1 MAPPR
6 CCPQALR
13 RPGPLPPAPYAAR
26 RAKQWV
32 RTGTTGLPSP
42 ASGRSGLSPRSIGKK
57 GGSFLG
63 VWTAALLGLRGP
75 SRRRPALGKARRGGQ
90 KGRWTLHCV
99 HPAVPLLG
107 PLIGEGVA
115 GRLAPG
121 REGGRLQAKQ
131 AQGDPLR
138 GRRGVTTQR
147 APAHVRPPGCLS
159 DQLRVPCLSHQW
171 QRGRGG
177 HHLELESSR
186 TPVLHRGSAVAPP
199 TWKAPSLVPHEPGAS
214 RCGPWMGSACLPRSR
229 GPACLAP
236 CVESGAFPS
245 AFRSPFLGFPARPSC
260 ARVAGFPRTRRPGSA
275 ELASHGA
282 LGRPSVRETLPF
294 PLRRFSVPFR
304 GFSFCIP
311 SPDPPVT
318 RRSAGPEGMWRLGP
332 SARGQAAARSPE
344 PGARPRPRGGVPA
357 SPSRRGPVYGD
368 LPRGARTVRGPQP
381 PRLARPSRPPFPLL
395 LRRLHFHSPVR
406 LKLSHPV
413 SHPSWTFQNWEERF
427 AFLTVSV
434 SLPRLATL
442 VSLRSW
448 PVPRAPPRPRPP
460 SSAAPAGPRAVPTW
474 GCVSAAPFPRRVP
487 PTPSLVLRCRTPS
500 SYLSRRGPVFW
511 SGRPCVCECGFM
523 RCWVVSEA
531 HPRCSPSSR
540 DSARLRVQTPSP
552 RLPSG
557 RCGGLGV

>member
-115 GRLAPG
+115 RRLAPG

-177 HHLELESSR
+177 HQLELESSR
-186 TPVLHRGSAVAPP
+186 TPVLHQGSAGAPP
-199 TWKAPSLVPHEPGAS
+199 TWKAPSLVPREPGAS
-214 RCGPWMGSACLPRSR
+214 RSGPWMGSACLPRSR

-245 AFRSPFLGFPARPSC
+245 AFRSPFLGFPAGPSC

-311 SPDPPVT
+311 SPDLPVT

-357 SPSRRGPVYGD
+357 SPARCGPVYGD
-368 LPRGARTVRGPQP
+368 LPRGARTRAWPAAPAAGPSLSARLSAPFPSPPQAASFPLTCSLEVKPSGESPVLDFPELGRKIRVSYSFCFSAETCDSRVSSFLACSPRRPPPPPPPPSELCSPRWAQGRADLGLRVRGP
-381 PRLARPSRPPFPLL
+381 
-395 LRRLHFHSPVR
+395 
-406 LKLSHPV
+406 
-413 SHPSWTFQNWEERF
+413 
-427 AFLTVSV
+427 
-434 SLPRLATL
+434 
-442 VSLRSW
+442 
-448 PVPRAPPRPRPP
+448 VPTPRPP
-460 SSAAPAGPRAVPTW
+460 DPQLGAEVPDTEFLPFSKRARFLVWSA
-474 GCVSAAPFPRRVP
+474 
-487 PTPSLVLRCRTPS
+487 LHL
-500 SYLSRRGPVFW
+500 
-511 SGRPCVCECGFM
+511 
-523 RCWVVSEA
+523 
-531 HPRCSPSSR
+531 
-540 DSARLRVQTPSP
+540 
-552 RLPSG
+552 
-557 RCGGLGV
+557 

>member
-1 MAPPR
+1 MGEDRHDRPPLASLGPQWPFSSFHWQER
-6 CCPQALR
+6 WVVSWGLDSCPAGAAGPLQATASPGQGQAGRAEGTLDPALR
-13 RPGPLPPAPYAAR
+13 APSCAVARSSDRRRGCRAPRSWQGGRPPAGQAG
-26 RAKQWV
+26 
-32 RTGTTGLPSP
+32 TG
-42 ASGRSGLSPRSIGKK
+42 
-57 GGSFLG
+57 
-63 VWTAALLGLRGP
+63 
-75 SRRRPALGKARRGGQ
+75 RPAPR
-90 KGRWTLHCV
+90 
-99 HPAVPLLG
+99 PAWGHHSASSG
-107 PLIGEGVA
+107 P
-115 GRLAPG
+115 
-121 REGGRLQAKQ
+121 
-131 AQGDPLR
+131 
-138 GRRGVTTQR
+138 
-147 APAHVRPPGCLS
+147 RPPTRCLS

-186 TPVLHRGSAVAPP
+186 TPVLHRGSAGAPP

-214 RCGPWMGSACLPRSR
+214 RSGPWMGSACLPRSR

-245 AFRSPFLGFPARPSC
+245 AFRSPFLGFPAGPSC

-318 RRSAGPEGMWRLGP
+318 QRSAGPEGMWRLGP
-332 SARGQAAARSPE
+332 SARGPAAARSLE
-344 PGARPRPRGGVPA
+344 PVDAPAWGVPA

-368 LPRGARTVRGPQP
+368 LPRGVRTVRGPRP

-427 AFLTVSV
+427 VFLTVSV

-442 VSLRSW
+442 VSLHSR
-448 PVPRAPPRPRPP
+448 PVPAPSPELCSPRWAQGRADLGLRVRGPVPTPRPP
-460 SSAAPAGPRAVPTW
+460 DPQLGAEVPDTEFLPFSKRA
-474 GCVSAAPFPRRVP
+474 R
-487 PTPSLVLRCRTPS
+487 
-500 SYLSRRGPVFW
+500 FW

-531 HPRCSPSSR
+531 RPRCSPSSR

-557 RCGGLGV
+557 RWGGLGV

>member
-1 MAPPR
+1 MGEDRHDRPPLASLGPQWPFSSFHWPER
-6 CCPQALR
+6 WVVSWGLDSCPAGAA
-13 RPGPLPPAPYAAR
+13 GPLQATASPGQGQAGRAEGTLDPALHAPSCAVARSSDRRRGCRAPRSWQGGRPPAGQAG
-26 RAKQWV
+26 
-32 RTGTTGLPSP
+32 TGRP
-42 ASGRSGLSPRSIGKK
+42 APRPAWGHHSASSSPR
-57 GGSFLG
+57 
-63 VWTAALLGLRGP
+63 
-75 SRRRPALGKARRGGQ
+75 
-90 KGRWTLHCV
+90 
-99 HPAVPLLG
+99 
-107 PLIGEGVA
+107 
-115 GRLAPG
+115 
-121 REGGRLQAKQ
+121 
-131 AQGDPLR
+131 
-138 GRRGVTTQR
+138 
-147 APAHVRPPGCLS
+147 PPTRCLS

-186 TPVLHRGSAVAPP
+186 TPVLHRGSAGAPP
-199 TWKAPSLVPHEPGAS
+199 TWKAPSLVPREPGAS
-214 RCGPWMGSACLPRSR
+214 RSGPWMGSACLPRSR

-245 AFRSPFLGFPARPSC
+245 AFRSPFLGFPAGPSC

-318 RRSAGPEGMWRLGP
+318 QRSAGPEGMWRLGP
-332 SARGQAAARSPE
+332 SARGPAAARSPE
-344 PGARPRPRGGVPA
+344 PGAHRRPRGGGPGVAFA
-357 SPSRRGPVYGD
+357 SR
-368 LPRGARTVRGPQP
+368 
-381 PRLARPSRPPFPLL
+381 PRLRRPAARGEDRAWPAAPAARPSLSAPFPSPPQAASFPLTCSL
-395 LRRLHFHSPVR
+395 EVKPSGESPVLDFPELGR
-406 LKLSHPV
+406 KIRV
-413 SHPSWTFQNWEERF
+413 SYSFCFSAETCDSRVSS
-427 AFLTVSV
+427 FLACS
-434 SLPRLATL
+434 PR
-442 VSLRSW
+442 
-448 PVPRAPPRPRPP
+448 PPPRPRPP

-474 GCVSAAPFPRRVP
+474 GCVSVAPFPRRVP

-531 HPRCSPSSR
+531 RPRCSPSSR

-557 RCGGLGV
+557 RWGGLGV